1 MKKQTSKFI
10 EALEIESA
18 KTTTDNGAEAYAT
31 TTNNNLDLFA
41 VGSRDIEISSLV
53 KPFPK
58 KRKEYLVTIVLRHL
72 GSWEGLYIFFGMIGA
87 TYFDNF
93 SISNIY
99 EKICSPGYSTPG
111 SSNNYTQ
118 TGIQK

>member
-53 KPFPK
+53 KP
-58 KRKEYLVTIVLRHL
+58 
-72 GSWEGLYIFFGMIGA
+72 
-87 TYFDNF
+87 
-93 SISNIY
+93 
-99 EKICSPGYSTPG
+99 
-111 SSNNYTQ
+111 
-118 TGIQK
+118 

>member
-1 MKKQTSKFI
+1 MK
-10 EALEIESA
+10 
-18 KTTTDNGAEAYAT
+18 
-31 TTNNNLDLFA
+31 LDLTFKY
-41 VGSRDIEISSLV
+41 VIKKSEVYIWYIHIFWYVNLGKKILIVENGPIFG
-53 KPFPK
+53 KIK